1 MSDFYEE
8 AVTGSVSSDQMSG
21 KIDGGSSHGSII
33 YPYESFD
40 AFPEKGRRNA
50 LYIDT
55 SQIPNKLYRW
65 DVNSSSYVPI
75 GDGDSDGEVPETL
88 PNPHALSFTGA
99 VKTAYDG
106 SRPVSVNIPSS
117 ESIDH
122 SKLQNR
128 GATNQHPI
136 SAIAGLSPILESLE
150 DELSEVKGQI
160 SSPFNFKGS
169 IDSSELPETAEV
181 NDTYYCTD
189 LKYRVTWNGSEWAQS
204 SSPEAEFTDELID
217 ARKGADG
224 VTYTT
229 AGGAVRGQ
237 LQGAHKDIANT
248 SKYADFIAKYGSD
261 HFYPIVTSSS
271 HPVTRWEQPG
281 TEITAF
287 SPVAGTDYIKCP
299 KYLCIDFPDDV
310 SRCYLYFYKLI
321 DGEFVANW
329 DLLSFT
335 TGAKVLNYIRN
346 GIVESNMIEIPDDM
360 YMQIAVVV
368 GEVNFYG
375 WDGMPSGVPLS
386 ADVSIPVSA
395 SSQADYEYTF
405 AADGSFGVAV
415 PGNAKYFACANG
427 SHFAMGIAVN
437 NGAVTVINTAK
448 KNFISLPE
456 GYDYFNFRVFCN
468 DGECITGDVSN
479 VAIAITPEA
488 VESRRASAHAKEVL
502 ALCEKVNS
510 LPWAVM
516 SELPAYLFNDVENS
530 IITSTSKGAAYK
542 TGIKYNGLPYCS
554 NWDIAHYVG
563 WHVSPHTF
571 LNAVNDPDSIFY
583 KERVLSWDK
592 KQESVY
598 YGTVCSAFGTM
609 VNGWNYPQTNAGFI
623 YDPDI
628 DVTEEKTPPIGSL
641 YSNLVDHCLIPQRVD
656 VFKDG
661 RSAITAYEGV
671 KPMSMRTTRYNNID
685 IDSDISGFNSY
696 YGNGYY
702 DNYGYA
708 ISYKKANGNVP
719 YADFDDTAIVGG
731 SARPYK
737 GDRSVYTNN
746 EPVLVNIKN
755 GSILTI
761 TKDGNSQTID
771 VTGLTQIDV
780 TEYLDGDGIYFVSTD
795 ADNIEESF
803 EYHEVEPITYDI
815 KNGRILFSSADF
827 WYASCYL
834 EGFPLFTEADGKL
847 QAKVCCVPS
856 REDNNYRD
864 WMKEGYFT
872 SATVAFRKGEYGAY
886 VIPLELG
893 DVEDIIPDDSTGG
906 TYDYDLLYN
915 KPKIN
920 GVILEGNISS
930 DVLGI
935 VGSGGVGIN
944 LLHNADWAYSLVN
957 QRGHSGAVSDAYCID
972 RWIGNGNV
980 TPVNGKYVTLAKGTT
995 MTQRMEYVPES
1006 IVGKMCTFSIDV
1018 DGTAESATIA
1028 FPATVDGAANTAA
1041 LSNCT
1046 LEVGLISGSFTL
1058 CDVTCLYVPYIKITV
1073 TADINV
1079 RRVFLELGE
1088 MSHMTETTQK
1098 DIVLDA
1104 LTCQRY
1110 CKVLGQYAMY
1120 RASVVSK
1127 NGVLTTLPIAVQM
1140 RTTPSIES
1148 GSFLMRT
1155 LANADIDGFNF
1166 SIGASGT
1173 DFIRIDATKTSHG
1186 LTDAA
1191 LRMGTAIVIS
1201 ADL

>member
-1 MSDFYEE
+1 MGVNKIVYNDETLIDLTEDTVTADDLDEGVTAHDASGQKITGTFKTSELKNIRLAADGIEYSSAGD
-8 AVTGSVSSDQMSG
+8 AVRSQVAMLRDDIRAIEDASSDT
-21 KIDGGSSHGSII
+21 II
-33 YPYESFD
+33 
-40 AFPEKGRRNA
+40 
-50 LYIDT
+50 
-55 SQIPNKLYRW
+55 NK
-65 DVNSSSYVPI
+65 
-75 GDGDSDGEVPETL
+75 
-88 PNPHALSFTGA
+88 
-99 VKTAYDG
+99 
-106 SRPVSVNIPSS
+106 
-117 ESIDH
+117 
-122 SKLQNR
+122 
-128 GATNQHPI
+128 
-136 SAIAGLSPILESLE
+136 
-150 DELSEVKGQI
+150 
-160 SSPFNFKGS
+160 
-169 IDSSELPETAEV
+169 
-181 NDTYYCTD
+181 
-189 LKYRVTWNGSEWAQS
+189 
-204 SSPEAEFTDELID
+204 
-217 ARKGADG
+217 
-224 VTYTT
+224 
-229 AGGAVRGQ
+229 
-237 LQGAHKDIANT
+237 
-248 SKYADFIAKYGSD
+248 
-261 HFYPIVTSSS
+261 HFYPIFAGKLYSVERWIVNNKSIEAYN
-271 HPVTRWEQPG
+271 PVSG
-281 TEITAF
+281 
-287 SPVAGTDYIKCP
+287 SNYIKCP
-299 KYLCIDFPDDV
+299 KYLYLDFKDTS

-321 DGEFVANW
+321 DGEYIVNW
-329 DLLSFT
+329 DIIDFT
-335 TGAKVLNYIRN
+335 SGANIKNYLRQELIP
-346 GIVESNMIEIPDDM
+346 SNVIHIPDNDM
-360 YMQIAVVV
+360 YMKISVSA
-368 GEVNFYG
+368 GTVNFWG
-375 WDGMPSGVPLS
+375 WDGAASDFPICS
-386 ADVSIPVSA
+386 DVSIPATNQS
-395 SSQADYEYTF
+395 DYEYTF
-405 AADGSFGVAV
+405 SADGSVGFVIPGSSLCVATAPDTPFSTV
-415 PGNAKYFACANG
+415 L
-427 SHFAMGIAVN
+427 GIAKN
-437 NGAVTVINTAK
+437 EIAVINTAAL
-448 KNFISLPE
+448 NFFSLPE
-456 GYDYFNFRVFCN
+456 GYDYFWVRISIEQNA
-468 DGECITGDVSN
+468 CITGNISNAVTAFIPNKKYALPTANADV
-479 VAIAITPEA
+479 
-488 VESRRASAHAKEVL
+488 VL
-502 ALCEKVNS
+502 KNCKKINS
-510 LPWAVM
+510 LNWTIM
-516 SELPAYLFNDVENS
+516 SEIPAYLFNEVENGVV
-530 IITSTSKGAAYK
+530 TSTTKGAAYK
-542 TGIKYNGLPYCS
+542 SGVKYNGLPYCS

-571 LNAVNDPDSIFY
+571 LNATNDPDSIFY

-592 KQESVY
+592 MQESVY
-598 YGTVCSAFGTM
+598 YGTVCSAFGSM
-609 VNGWNYPQTNAGFI
+609 AQGWEYPQTNAGFI

-628 DVTEEKTPPIGSL
+628 DVTEKKTPPIGSL
-641 YSNLVDHCLIPQRVD
+641 YSNLINHCVIPRKIYELDNNIKLIN
-656 VFKDG
+656 
-661 RSAITAYEGV
+661 AYEGIH
-671 KPMSMRTTRYNNID
+671 PLSIETTRYSNID
-685 IDSDISGFNSY
+685 INSDISGFNSY

-737 GDRSVYTNN
+737 GDKSVYTNN